1 MQLAFNRLLLHVA
14 CLFRPASTASCLAL
28 QMGPTWLTA
37 PAYLQRQALKSL
49 RRLGLADDILAAAL
63 AEHTS
68 TASRSAFLLIW
79 YPSKGGKDTQ
89 FCSWPNETWSQLSGS
104 YC

>member
-1 MQLAFNRLLLHVA
+1 MLPVWRDRDQQAQQAAWPF
-14 CLFRPASTASCLAL
+14 TW
-28 QMGPTWLTA
+28 GPTWLTA
-37 PAYLQRQALKSL
+37 PAYLQKQALKSL
-49 RRLGLADDILAAAL
+49 RSLGLADDILAAAL